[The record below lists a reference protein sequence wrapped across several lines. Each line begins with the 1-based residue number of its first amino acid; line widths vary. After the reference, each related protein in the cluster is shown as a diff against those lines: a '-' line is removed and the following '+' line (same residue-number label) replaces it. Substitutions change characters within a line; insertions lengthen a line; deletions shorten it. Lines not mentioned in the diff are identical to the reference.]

1 MRFKRRGLLAA
12 FAGLCLFAT
21 VAGPLPASAQQP
33 LAETFTLNNGMQVVV
48 IPDHRAPVVTHM
60 VWYRVGSADE
70 PQGKAGIAHFLEHL
84 MFKGTNKYPPGAFNR
99 IIRENG
105 GEDNAFT
112 SKDYTAYFQRIAKDR
127 LGLVMDLEADRMQNL
142 VLKDENVLPELKVV
156 EEERRER
163 TDNDP
168 SSLLGEQLDAILY
181 LAHPYRKPVIGWM
194 SEVNKL
200 TREDAITFYK
210 AHYTPANAI
219 LVVAGDVTKDEVQK
233 LAEEHYGKL
242 ANTFDVTSRVR
253 TDEPEPIAP
262 RRVTLTD
269 ARAASPLVQR
279 QYLSVSYA
287 TAAKGEAE
295 ALDVL
300 AEAMGGGATSRLY
313 KKLVVEKRIASYAA
327 AWYSGDGLDSGTFG
341 VYGSPVP
348 GGKVDVV
355 EAEIDAVLDD
365 IKANGITDEELKR
378 AKTKLIANTI
388 YARDNQG
395 NMARS
400 FGTAL
405 TTGTTVQDV
414 LDWPS
419 RIEAVTLDQ
428 VKAAAAKTLD
438 IKRSATGV
446 LLPAAGAAAGGGAPA
461 TPSIS
466 NSPEQ

>member
-1 MRFKRRGLLAA
+1 MSFTRRGLFAA
-12 FAGLCLFAT
+12 FAGLFLL
-21 VAGPLPASAQQP
+21 VSLSRPLPAAQP
-33 LAETFTLNNGMQVVV
+33 WAETFTLNNGMQVVV

-84 MFKGTNKYPPGAFNR
+84 MFKGTPKYPPGAFSR
-99 IIRENG
+99 IIRQNG

-168 SSLLGEQLDAILY
+168 SSLLAEQIDAILY

-200 TREDAITFYK
+200 TRDDAITFYR

-219 LVVAGDVTKDEVQK
+219 LVVAGDVTPDEVKK
-233 LAEEHYGKL
+233 LADEHYGKL
-242 ANTFDVTSRVR
+242 KNTFDVTARVR
-253 TDEPEPIAP
+253 TEEPEPLAP

-269 ARAASPLVQR
+269 ARAASPIVQR
-279 QYLSVSYA
+279 AYLTVSYA
-287 TAAKGEAE
+287 TARKGEAE

-300 AEAMGGGATSRLY
+300 AELLGGGATSRLY
-313 KKLVVEKRIASYAA
+313 KRLVVEKRIASYAA

-341 VYGSPVP
+341 VYGSPNP
-348 GGKVDVV
+348 GGKVEPV
-355 EAEIDAVLDD
+355 EAEIDAVLED
-365 IKANGITDEELKR
+365 IKTNGITADELAR
-378 AKTKLIANTI
+378 TKATLIADTV

-395 NMARS
+395 NLARA

-405 TTGTTVQDV
+405 TTGVTVNDV
-414 LDWPS
+414 LEWPE
-419 RIEAVTLDQ
+419 RIKAVKLED

-438 IKRSATGV
+438 LRRSVTGI
-446 LLPAAGAAAGGGAPA
+446 LLPAPGAAVGGGEPVVP
-461 TPSIS
+461 TPS
-466 NSPEQ
+466 NSTQQ

>member
-1 MRFKRRGLLAA
+1 
-12 FAGLCLFAT
+12 
-21 VAGPLPASAQQP
+21 
-33 LAETFTLNNGMQVVV
+33 
-48 IPDHRAPVVTHM
+48 
-60 VWYRVGSADE
+60 
-70 PQGKAGIAHFLEHL
+70 
-84 MFKGTNKYPPGAFNR
+84 MFKGTTKYPPGAFNR
-99 IIRENG
+99 IIRQNG

-168 SSLLGEQLDAILY
+168 SSLLAEQIDAILY

-200 TREDAITFYK
+200 TRDDAITFYR

-219 LVVAGDVTKDEVQK
+219 LVVAGDVTPDEVKK
-233 LAEEHYGKL
+233 LADEHYGKL
-242 ANTFDVTSRVR
+242 QNTFDVTARVR
-253 TDEPEPIAP
+253 TEEPEPLAS

-269 ARAASPLVQR
+269 ARAASPIVQR
-279 QYLSVSYA
+279 AYLTVSYA
-287 TAAKGEAE
+287 TAGKGEAE

-300 AEAMGGGATSRLY
+300 AELLGGGATSRLY
-313 KKLVVEKRIASYAA
+313 KRLVVEKRIASYAA

-341 VYGSPVP
+341 VYGSPNP
-348 GGKVDVV
+348 GGSVEPV
-355 EAEIDAVLDD
+355 EAEIDAVLED
-365 IKANGITDEELKR
+365 IKANGITADELAR
-378 AKTKLIANTI
+378 TKATLIADTV

-395 NMARS
+395 NLARA

-405 TTGTTVQDV
+405 TTGVTVNDV
-414 LDWPS
+414 LEWPE
-419 RIEAVTLDQ
+419 RIKAVTLED

-438 IKRSATGV
+438 LRRSVTGI
-446 LLPAAGAAAGGGAPA
+446 LLPAPGAAVGGGEPVVP
-461 TPSIS
+461 TPS
-466 NSPEQ
+466 NSTQQ